1 MPANR
6 MFSGPITNLL
16 LSVLRIWMQ
25 TISHAKEG
33 KEGFKDFKLCTS
45 LTVFKWKCSSE
56 WFKRAF
62 SLHRAHL
69 NEGKGFWQAVLN
81 EGCPFL
87 IGYTVLQHISFYWKD
102 VLWQSW
108 HEWYC
113 IRHNNCT
120 IEVGNKT
127 NVSKPRWPWWQLY
140 LGDTLHQIRNISL
153 ICCLSYHT
161 SVHVETG
168 EFNSKDV
175 I

>member
-6 MFSGPITNLL
+6 MFSGPITNLV

-33 KEGFKDFKLCTS
+33 KEGLRISNCALHWLFSSESAC
-45 LTVFKWKCSSE
+45 SE
-56 WFKRAF
+56 WFKRAS

-87 IGYTVLQHISFYWKD
+87 IGYTVLQHISFYWKAG
-102 VLWQSW
+102 LWQFW
-108 HEWYC
+108 DEWNC

-120 IEVGNKT
+120 TEVGGGNKT
-127 NVSKPRWPWWQLY
+127 NVSMPRWPWWQLY
-140 LGDTLHQIRNISL
+140 PGETLFI
-153 ICCLSYHT
+153 
-161 SVHVETG
+161 
-168 EFNSKDV
+168 K
-175 I
+175 